1 MADFRLPSL
10 FGRREVAPGEDPF
23 TALTREMDR
32 LFEEMTRSFGLPRTA
47 EGEVVLVP
55 RVDVKETENA
65 VVVQAELPGV
75 SEQDVEVE
83 FADGVL
89 TIRGEK
95 KQEREEKDKGY
106 YVMERRY
113 GTFMRRIAVPI
124 EVDEDRIEAEFDR
137 GVLTVTLPKK
147 PETQPRKIQVRTAS

>member
-1 MADFRLPSL
+1 MADFRLPSP
-10 FGRREVAPGEDPF
+10 FGRRELAAGEDPF

-47 EGEVVLVP
+47 AGEVVLVP
-55 RVDVKETENA
+55 RVDVKETETA
-65 VVVQAELPGV
+65 VVVQVELPGV
-75 SEQDVEVE
+75 NERDVEVE
-83 FADGVL
+83 FADGIL

-113 GTFMRRIAVPI
+113 GTFMRRIPI
-124 EVDEDRIEAEFDR
+124 PVEIDEERIEARFDK

-147 PETQPRKIQVRTAS
+147 PETQPKKIEIKAGS